1 MSFTPNIIQQ
11 VWNKAKIVDG
21 YNPEIFRK
29 DPCGAWI
36 IRNKYG
42 ATDNPYGWVID
53 HVYPKFLGGDD
64 NLRNLR
70 AMHWRNNESKGI
82 DCPSYIARIKSDG
95 NRNVECFLSKT
106 ISQSLYDF
114 IIDTYINK

>member
-64 NLRNLR
+64 NLRNGLYLPSRSRRILR
-70 AMHWRNNESKGI
+70 LST
-82 DCPSYIARIKSDG
+82 SDRSRSSATG
-95 NRNVECFLSKT
+95 CSRT
-106 ISQSLYDF
+106 IGDVPE
-114 IIDTYINK
+114 TP